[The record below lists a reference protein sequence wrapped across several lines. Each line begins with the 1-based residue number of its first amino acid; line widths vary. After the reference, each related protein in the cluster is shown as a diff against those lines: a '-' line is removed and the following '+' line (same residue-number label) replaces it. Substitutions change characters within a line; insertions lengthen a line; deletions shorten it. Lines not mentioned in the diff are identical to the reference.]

1 MFRLNVHVPFSRIP
15 LLSQATRQEGCLGTH
30 STQTINGCNAARY
43 TRDDGQVAE
52 SGDWLYMTA
61 HKQNV
66 MVQGIPRFP
75 PFPQSSVSLFTLT
88 SFLIQ

>member
-30 STQTINGCNAARY
+30 STQTIHGCNAARY

-52 SGDWLYMTA
+52 SGDWLYVTA
-61 HKQNV
+61 HKQR
-66 MVQGIPRFP
+66 MLWYKESRAFLLFHRAP
-75 PFPQSSVSLFTLT
+75 SLCL
-88 SFLIQ
+88 L